1 MSKAQLYMAP
11 GTCARVSSICLE
23 EVGLDFE
30 TVAVRFLTGEHKAPA
45 YKKLNPLGKVPAL
58 VIDGEVLTENVAII
72 IYLNEVFAGANLMPH
87 ASSSLA
93 RAHQLA
99 DLCFCSATLHP
110 IVTRIRMPQ
119 FFANEEAVQSVW
131 EKACHAMMKFFNHI
145 NDRLTSRPWWY
156 GDQWSA
162 IDAYLYWIFW
172 RVEGADFDVAKY
184 PHFKDHFDRMELR
197 PSVQCAWERERRV
210 QAELEDEGL
219 NFSPAK
225 RP

>member
-30 TVAVRFLTGEHKAPA
+30 PVAVRFLKGEHKAPA
-45 YKKLNPLGKVPAL
+45 FKKLNPLGKVPAL
-58 VIDGEVLTENVAII
+58 VINGEVLTENVAII
-72 IYLNEVFAGANLMPH
+72 VYLNEVFASANLLPQ
-87 ASSSLA
+87 ASNSLE

-131 EKACHAMMKFFNHI
+131 EKACHAMVEFFAYI
-145 NDRLTSRPWWY
+145 DDRLATRPWWY

-162 IDAYLYWIFW
+162 MDAYLYWIFW
-172 RVEGADFDVAKY
+172 RVEGADFDAAKY
-184 PHFKDHFDRMELR
+184 THFKDHFNRMEQR
-197 PSVQCAWERERRV
+197 PSVQRAWQREKRV
-210 QAELEDEGL
+210 QSELEAEGL
-219 NFSPAK
+219 NFTPAK